1 MKLLH
6 RNIQLF
12 KKFVTEAA
20 VDLSKIGI
28 DLSDSK
34 NSELWEEGSHLLV
47 AIIQTIA
54 DGLTEEQNVHKDIF
68 V

>member
-6 RNIQLF
+6 KNIQLF

-34 NSELWEEGSHLLV
+34 NSELREEGSHLLV
-47 AIIQTIA
+47 AII
-54 DGLTEEQNVHKDIF
+54 
-68 V
+68 